1 MGRLLLRERIKYLYL
16 RSQRQCLGRY
26 PVVCRSWRK
35 STLRN
40 MFLFLFHYL
49 EKVSSLSCGPVEIY
63 DRSRYQQWRYDC
75 DPEAEYSFGWRH
87 CCTLNTICS
96 ELEKENPQKNL
107 LKTTIRS
114 LDSFLS
120 IANGKVII
128 YKYSR
133 WYFTV
138 FLGCSDPYSYSS
150 CFL

>member
-1 MGRLLLRERIKYLYL
+1 M
-16 RSQRQCLGRY
+16 
-26 PVVCRSWRK
+26 
-35 STLRN
+35 
-40 MFLFLFHYL
+40 
-49 EKVSSLSCGPVEIY
+49 VSSIIW
-63 DRSRYQQWRYDC
+63 DI
-75 DPEAEYSFGWRH
+75 PEGERNKIS
-87 CCTLNTICS
+87 TLNTICS

-138 FLGCSDPYSYSS
+138 FLGCSDPYSYTS

>member
-1 MGRLLLRERIKYLYL
+1 MSLVGVRDIIGTTRENSSIYENNEEKE
-16 RSQRQCLGRY
+16 
-26 PVVCRSWRK
+26 
-35 STLRN
+35 RN
-40 MFLFLFHYL
+40 NY
-49 EKVSSLSCGPVEIY
+49 I
-63 DRSRYQQWRYDC
+63 
-75 DPEAEYSFGWRH
+75 
-87 CCTLNTICS
+87 TLNTICS

-138 FLGCSDPYSYSS
+138 FLGCSDPYSYTS